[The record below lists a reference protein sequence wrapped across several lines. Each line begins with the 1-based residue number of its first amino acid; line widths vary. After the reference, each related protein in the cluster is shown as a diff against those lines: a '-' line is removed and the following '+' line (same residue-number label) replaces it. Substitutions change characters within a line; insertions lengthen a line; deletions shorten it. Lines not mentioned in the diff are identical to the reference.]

1 MSNMVTVAPN
11 RVYVS
16 KRGDN
21 VSFEVAGVPTDVRLG
36 DTVIAELTPQEALI
50 MAASLQ
56 KYAIEQME
64 WS

>member
-1 MSNMVTVAPN
+1 MAKVVTVSPN

-21 VSFEVAGVPTDVRLG
+21 ISFEVVGAPINVRPG
-36 DTVIAELTPQEALI
+36 DITVTELTPQEALI
-50 MAASLQ
+50 MAATLQ
-56 KYAIEQME
+56 KYAVEQME